1 MITPSPY
8 GQADDRRPPITPQLA
23 VRVAMLGG
31 LALILFGIIFFRL
44 WYLQILSGDQYVQ
57 QAQSNRVRSTDIQ
70 APRGDVVDR
79 NGQVIVASR
88 AAIAVQVV
96 PGKLPPTRAS
106 RRLLY
111 QRLGQVIGMSP
122 TLIASTVDRHRK
134 LLPYANVTLKTDA
147 GQPVLDYLAERQNT
161 FGEAVATPQIFLRT
175 YPLHQL
181 AAQLLGTVG
190 EIDPTELAL
199 PRYRG
204 VRQGTV
210 IGKGG
215 VEWSYDRYLRGHD
228 GVQRIQ
234 VDATGNAAS
243 NLPAL
248 PPIPPIP
255 GRQLKLSLDLGLQK
269 EGQTAMATAIGLAQ
283 SNGNPAQAGAFVA
296 LDPTNGQVLAL
307 GSYPSFD
314 PNVFAKPITQARYDA
329 LSSQANGAPLYNR
342 AIAGLY
348 PTGSTFKPITAM
360 AALQSGI
367 ITPDTPIDSPPCI
380 SIGTANQQFCS
391 AGKAGYGTLSLRDAL
406 RVSSDV
412 FFYRLGEYANPLRGE
427 VIQTWAKKLGLGHP
441 TGIDLP
447 GEFSG
452 LIPDRTWRAQLD
464 AKEFACEK
472 AKHVSSC
479 GIADGRPWTVGDNV
493 NLAVGQG
500 DLQATPLQMAVAYSA
515 IANGGT
521 VVRPHLGMEI
531 DDSQGRLIQTIDP
544 GATRRV
550 TFAAANQQAI
560 LDGLRAAAS
569 QPGGTSAD
577 VFSGFPHAVYGKT
590 GTAQRAGQADQS
602 WYVAYA
608 PGPRPIVV
616 AVTVEKGGFG
626 AQAAAPAA
634 RLILSEWFNPGHPE
648 TAPHVGA
655 SKTR

>member
-1 MITPSPY
+1 VITPSPY
-8 GQADDRRPPITPQLA
+8 SQADDRRPPITPQLA
-23 VRVAMLGG
+23 VRVAMMGG
-31 LALILFGIIFFRL
+31 VALILFGIVFFRL

-57 QAQSNRVRSTDIQ
+57 QASANRVRATPIQ
-70 APRGDVVDR
+70 APRGDIVDR
-79 NGQVIVASR
+79 NGNVIVASR
-88 AAIAVQVV
+88 AAVAVQLV
-96 PGKLPPTRAS
+96 PNYLPADRAG
-106 RRLLY
+106 RRSLY
-111 QRLGQVIGMSP
+111 QRLGSVIGMSA
-122 TLIASTVDRHRK
+122 TTIAGTVDRHRK
-134 LLPYANVTLKTDA
+134 LLPYANVTLKVDA
-147 GQPVLDYLAERQNT
+147 GQPVLDYLIERQNE
-161 FGEAVATPQIFLRT
+161 FGQAVATPQVFLRT
-175 YPLHQL
+175 YPLHEL

-204 VRQGTV
+204 VAQGTV

-215 VEWSYDRYLRGHD
+215 VEWSYDRYLRGRD

-234 VDATGNAAS
+234 VDAAGNTAR
-243 NLPAL
+243 NLTPL

-269 EGQTAMATAIGLAQ
+269 EGQTAMAQAIGLAQ
-283 SNGNPAQAGAFVA
+283 SNGNPAEAGAFVA

-314 PNVFAKPITQARYDA
+314 PNSFAKPITQARYDA
-329 LSSQANGAPLYNR
+329 ISNAPGAPLYNR

-367 ITPDTPIDSPPCI
+367 ITPDTPIASPPCI

-391 AGKAGYGTLSLRDAL
+391 AGKADYGTVSLRDAL

-412 FFYRLGEYANPLRGE
+412 FFYRLGEAANPLRGE
-427 VIQTWAKKLGLGHP
+427 VIQTWAKKLGLGHT

-447 GEFSG
+447 DEYKG

-464 AKEFACEK
+464 AKEFACERATHK
-472 AKHVSSC
+472 PSC
-479 GIADGRPWTVGDNV
+479 GISDGRPWTVGDNV

-531 DDSQGRLIQTIDP
+531 DDSQGRLVQTVDP

-550 TFAAANQQAI
+550 TFSAANQQAI

-590 GTAQRAGQADQS
+590 GTAERAGQADQS
-602 WYVAYA
+602 WYVCYA
-608 PGPRPIVV
+608 PGPHPIVL

-634 RLILSEWFNPGHPE
+634 RLMLSEWFNPSHPE
-648 TAPHVGA
+648 TTPHVGT